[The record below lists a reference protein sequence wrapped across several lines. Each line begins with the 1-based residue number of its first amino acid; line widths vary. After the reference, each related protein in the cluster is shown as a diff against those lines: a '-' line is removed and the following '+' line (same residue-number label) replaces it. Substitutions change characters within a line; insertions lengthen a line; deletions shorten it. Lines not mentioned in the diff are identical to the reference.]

1 MVSPLPRLDLF
12 PDSARVAADGHLHLA
27 GLDVMRLAEEF
38 GTPLYL
44 YDAATL
50 RARLCAYR
58 EALSASYPA
67 AACVAYAAKAFFCTA
82 VAQWVAAEGLD
93 LDVVSGGELYVA
105 LHGGVPAARIHF
117 HGNAKSPE
125 ELAFALEAGVG
136 RIVVDNAYELELLS
150 HLAAQRKMRAAIWLR
165 LSPNVDAH
173 THAYRKTGLLDSKFG
188 FPLAT
193 GDALRA
199 AAVLW
204 RTRTWRWWAFMRTWA
219 RRSSRQRPSSN
230 QSRCFSIWRDLQE
243 EGAALEELSPGG
255 GWGVRYVESDPPAP
269 IEPYVRAV
277 SAAVAAGCQARGLS
291 LPRLVLEPGRS
302 LVGPAG
308 VAVYTVG
315 ARKEIPDVRTYLSVD
330 GGMADNIRP
339 ALYGASYT
347 ALLANRADQPPTE
360 TVTIAGKFCES
371 GDLLI
376 RDLTL
381 PHAEPGD
388 LLAVPVSGA
397 YNLAMSS
404 NYNLAL
410 RPAAVWLEAGTAR
423 PSCAVRP
430 TRICFGGKTDL
441 IIHWRTYA

>member
-1 MVSPLPRLDLF
+1 MVSPSPRLTLF

-27 GLDVMRLAEEF
+27 DLDVVQLAKEF

-44 YDAATL
+44 YDTATL
-50 RARLCAYR
+50 QARLCTYR
-58 EALSASYPA
+58 EAFSASYPA
-67 AACVAYAAKAFFCTA
+67 AACVAYAAKAFLCTA
-82 VAQWVAAEGLD
+82 VAHWVAEEGLD

-105 LHGGVPAARIHF
+105 LHSGVPAARIHF

-150 HLAAQRKMRAAIWLR
+150 RLATQRKMRVAIWLR

-173 THAYRKTGLLDSKFG
+173 THDYRKTGLLDSKFG

-199 AAVLW
+199 ARRALSDPHLRLVGLHAHVGSQIFEATPFVQTVEVLL
-204 RTRTWRWWAFMRTWA
+204 
-219 RRSSRQRPSSN
+219 
-230 QSRCFSIWRDLQE
+230 DLAETLRE
-243 EGAALEELSPGG
+243 EGFVLEELSPGG

-277 SAAVAAGCQARGLS
+277 STAVAEGCRSRGLT

-308 VAVYTVG
+308 VAVYTMG

-347 ALLANRADQPPTE
+347 ALLANRADQPLTE

-404 NYNLAL
+404 NYNLAP

-423 PSCAVRP
+423 PILRRE
-430 TRICFGGKTDL
+430 TYEDL
-441 IIHWRTYA
+441 LRREG

>member
-1 MVSPLPRLDLF
+1 MVPPLPRLDLF

-27 GLDVMRLAEEF
+27 GLDTVHLAEEF

-50 RARLCAYR
+50 RARLGAYR
-58 EALSASYPA
+58 EALSTSYRA

-136 RIVVDNAYELELLS
+136 RIVVDNFYELELLS

-199 AAVLW
+199 ARRALADPYLALVGLHAHVGSQIFEAAPFVQTVGVLLDL
-204 RTRTWRWWAFMRTWA
+204 A
-219 RRSSRQRPSSN
+219 R
-230 QSRCFSIWRDLQE
+230 ILQE
-243 EGAALEELSPGG
+243 EGATLEELSPGG

-423 PSCAVRP
+423 SILRRE
-430 TRICFGGKTDL
+430 TYEDL
-441 IIHWRTYA
+441 LRRED